1 MSCGRHCRSVRRA
14 PRAACRRLCTVSCI
28 GGMPCACGM
37 PEGAPQVPFAM
48 SRPIQQL
55 SLFKSFKDHGRLD
68 TVSAAETFAAAVG
81 GRDGV

>member
-28 GGMPCACGM
+28 GGM

-81 GRDGV
+81 SRDGV